1 MNKFTK
7 GVIAGALGVLV
18 IRKVSEKAKPHV
30 ANYIANK
37 VLDYLYGDIQDVP
50 KPEDFLTWNEYHR
63 IYKNRNNKYQT
74 KDN

>member
-18 IRKVSEKAKPHV
+18 IKKVSEKAKPHV

-37 VLDYLYGDIQDVP
+37 VLDYLYGDIRIKP
-50 KPEDFLTWNEYHR
+50 YPEDYPTYTSYANAR
-63 IYKNRNNKYQT
+63 NQNNKYQT